1 MFADYRVPQILSTLG
16 CISYSP
22 PLGSAIQEKR
32 VIESGSKWEMQLRG
46 KFCNFLVVPK
56 QRESW
61 LTSSLQ
67 PAASGVSS

>member
-46 KFCNFLVVPK
+46 KLFDCLGMFK
-56 QRESW
+56 RCQSW
-61 LTSSLQ
+61 LTSSL
-67 PAASGVSS
+67 